1 MTFEQTAIDCAD
13 GVTARQVAKWLEIA
27 ATCIERACEAANATD
42 NWRIT
47 ATVETG
53 RVSKETADKIAA
65 ISADIM
71 ERVRRG

>member
-1 MTFEQTAIDCAD
+1 MTFEQTAADCAD

-27 ATCIERACEAANATD
+27 ATCINRACEAAEATD
-42 NWRIT
+42 RWRIT

-53 RVSKETADKIAA
+53 RVSKETADKLTV
-65 ISADIM
+65 ISNEIM